1 MIPMR
6 NKEFYVFIGTLPPP
20 IGGQAIISQEIV
32 RRIPHELVINTS
44 YNNFL
49 EFIWIYLSAIFKFT
63 WKVPHITNIYTVI
76 SRGKLSIW
84 RELIFLVIA
93 KTLRKDLNVI
103 NHLHGNDF
111 EWFFEKNYYSSL
123 ILKLYKNCISVTICV
138 NDYQYCTLTNKG
150 MKAIRVSNPLVNLKL
165 KSQLKNIGL
174 KRQYTYGYI
183 SFIMSSKGIFD
194 VLNLVLNELGKGKKI
209 SLIIA
214 GEIKGDEEL
223 DYFETKRK
231 FFSLINEA
239 NNLKENSVKYIGVV
253 SGKLKEDFYQSFNFL
268 LFLSR
273 FKSESFGLVL
283 IEAMS
288 YGVIPIINENKT
300 LIRTLKGYTFATLD
314 EIQRSSLDFN
324 KFSKEEIENNRS
336 KVLFEHDP
344 EKFIHEL
351 KQLYE

>member
-6 NKEFYVFIGTLPPP
+6 NKEFNVFIGTLPPP
-20 IGGQAIISQEIV
+20 IGGQAIISQEII
-32 RRIPHELVINTS
+32 RRIPHQLVINTS
-44 YNNFL
+44 YTDFL
-49 EFIWIYLSAIFKFT
+49 KFTWIYLSAIFKFT
-63 WKVPHITNIYTVI
+63 RKVPHITNIYTVI

-84 RELIFLVIA
+84 RELIFLIIA

-111 EWFFEKNYYSSL
+111 EWIFEKKYYSNV
-123 ILKLYKNCISVTICV
+123 ILKLYKKYTSVTICV
-138 NDYQYCTLTNKG
+138 NDYQYDTLTSKG
-150 MKAIRVSNPLVNLKL
+150 LKAIRISNPLVNLNL
-165 KSQLKNIGL
+165 KISLRNIGL

-194 VLNLVLNELGKGKKI
+194 VLEMILNELGKGKNI
-209 SLIIA
+209 SLVIA

-223 DYFETKRK
+223 NFVETKRK
-231 FFSLINEA
+231 FFCLINEA
-239 NNLKENSVKYIGVV
+239 NNLKENSIKYIGVV
-253 SGKLKEDFYQSFNFL
+253 SGKLKEDFYLSFNFL

-300 LIRTLKGYTFATLD
+300 LIRTLKGYTFAKLD
-314 EIQRSSLDFN
+314 DIQKSRLDIN
-324 KFSKEEIENNRS
+324 KFSKKAIENNRS
-336 KVLFEHDP
+336 RVIFEHDS
-344 EKFIHEL
+344 EKFINEL